1 MRKVSKH
8 MTSAFVALFVFFSGI
23 LPAQAQVAFDTGTL
37 TITTQAGKQLEFE
50 VEWALTA
57 EQRARGLMERETLA
71 DNAGMLFDFG
81 ETRMVTMWMANTPLS
96 LDMVFIDEAGV
107 VVRVAEKT
115 TPFSEAIVGSGKPV
129 RYALEIRGGRAAEL
143 GLTAGARLVLPLD
156 LPQAKTP

>member
-1 MRKVSKH
+1 
-8 MTSAFVALFVFFSGI
+8 MTSALVALFVFFS
-23 LPAQAQVAFDTGTL
+23 LLVPAQAQVAFDTGTL
-37 TITTQAGKQLEFE
+37 AITTQAGKRLEFR
-50 VEWALTA
+50 VEWAVNA
-57 EQRARGLMERETLA
+57 EQRARGLMERTALSDDE
-71 DNAGMLFDFG
+71 GMLFDFG

-96 LDMVFIDEAGV
+96 LDMVFIDEAGL

-156 LPQAKTP
+156 LPQAKAP

>member
-1 MRKVSKH
+1 MRSFLILL
-8 MTSAFVALFVFFSGI
+8 TSAVLALVVFFG
-23 LPAQAQVAFDTGTL
+23 PASADQTPVVFETGRL
-37 TITTQAGKQLEFE
+37 AIVTTDGKPLEFE
-50 VEWALTA
+50 VEWALTP

-96 LDMVFIDEAGV
+96 LDMVFIDEAGL
-107 VVRVAEKT
+107 VVRVAART

-143 GLTAGARLVLPLD
+143 GLTAGARLKLPLD
-156 LPQAKTP
+156 LPAAKAP

>member
-1 MRKVSKH
+1 
-8 MTSAFVALFVFFSGI
+8 MTSAFVALFVFFG
-23 LPAQAQVAFDTGTL
+23 LFFPAQAQVAFDTGTL
-37 TITTQAGKQLEFE
+37 SITTESGQRLDFQ

-96 LDMVFIDEAGV
+96 LDMVFIDESGL
-107 VVRVAEKT
+107 VVRVAAKT

-143 GLTAGARLVLPLD
+143 GLTAGARLALPLD

>member
-1 MRKVSKH
+1 
-8 MTSAFVALFVFFSGI
+8 MTGAFVALFVFIGLL
-23 LPAQAQVAFDTGTL
+23 LPARAEVAFETGTL
-37 TITTQAGKQLEFE
+37 AITTQAGKRLEFQ

-57 EQRARGLMERETLA
+57 EQRSRGLMARETLA

-96 LDMVFIDEAGV
+96 LDMVFIDEAGL
-107 VVRVAEKT
+107 VVRIAEKT

-143 GLTAGARLVLPLD
+143 GLSAGARLVLPLD
-156 LPQAKTP
+156 LPAAKTP

>member
-1 MRKVSKH
+1 M
-8 MTSAFVALFVFFSGI
+8 ALFVFFSLS
-23 LPAQAQVAFDTGTL
+23 LPARAETSFETGKL
-37 TITTQAGKQLEFE
+37 SLVTTTGKRLEFE

-57 EQRARGLMERETLA
+57 EQRARGLMERDSLA

-96 LDMVFIDEAGV
+96 LDMVFIDESGL

-143 GLTAGARLVLPLD
+143 GLTSGAQLVLPLA
-156 LPQAKTP
+156 LPAAKAP

>member
-1 MRKVSKH
+1 M
-8 MTSAFVALFVFFSGI
+8 ALFVFFGLI
-23 LPAQAQVAFDTGTL
+23 FQAQAEVTFDKGTL
-37 TITTQAGKQLEFE
+37 AITTETGKRLEFQ

-57 EQRARGLMERETLA
+57 EQRARGLMERESLE

-96 LDMVFIDEAGV
+96 LDMVFIDEAGA

-143 GLTAGARLVLPLD
+143 GLTPGARLVLPLD

>member
-1 MRKVSKH
+1 
-8 MTSAFVALFVFFSGI
+8 MTGAFVALFVFLGLL
-23 LPAQAQVAFDTGTL
+23 LPASAEVAFETGTL
-37 TITTQAGKQLEFE
+37 AITTQAGKRLEFQ

-96 LDMVFIDEAGV
+96 LDMVFIDESGL
-107 VVRVAEKT
+107 VVRVADKT

-143 GLTAGARLVLPLD
+143 GLSAGARLVLPLD
-156 LPQAKTP
+156 LPAAKAP

>member
-1 MRKVSKH
+1 
-8 MTSAFVALFVFFSGI
+8 MTSALVALFLFFSLL
-23 LPAQAQVAFDTGTL
+23 LPVRAEVAFETGTL
-37 TITTQAGKQLEFE
+37 AIATESGKRLEFQ

-57 EQRARGLMERETLA
+57 EQRARGLMEREALA

-96 LDMVFIDEAGV
+96 LDMVFIDEAGL

-143 GLTAGARLVLPLD
+143 GLKAGAHLVLPLD
-156 LPQAKTP
+156 LPADKAP